1 MNQKETWLQWAIEL
15 QSIAQSALYYCR
27 DQYDRERFER
37 IREISAEM
45 VSHQSEIPMEKVAQP
60 FLAGESGY
68 RTYVTFLPASFPSG
82 VVLLGCKGSWEV

>member
-1 MNQKETWLQWAIEL
+1 MNPRPNRAPLMDYLVPAFCSAAWCLERAWTHPCGWFCH
-15 QSIAQSALYYCR
+15 IAHSMQA
-27 DQYDRERFER
+27 D
-37 IREISAEM
+37 
-45 VSHQSEIPMEKVAQP
+45 EIPMEKVAQP